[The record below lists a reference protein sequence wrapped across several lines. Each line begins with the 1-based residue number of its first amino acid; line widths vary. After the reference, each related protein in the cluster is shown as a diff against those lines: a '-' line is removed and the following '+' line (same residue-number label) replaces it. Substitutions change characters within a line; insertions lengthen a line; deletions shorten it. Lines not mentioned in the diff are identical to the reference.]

1 MKRPLPIRA
10 IAAQTLATL
19 RRGGASLT
27 ELLMEADARID
38 VYAVGLVMYELLSWI
53 EKRTTGWAHRGSQ
66 GE

>member
-38 VYAVGLVMYELLSWI
+38 ALRGDSAVRDIQQLPDSG
-53 EKRTTGWAHRGSQ
+53 R
-66 GE
+66 